1 MEPMKGMEEADKVH
15 VLDKQ
20 PMSVEYG
27 SITSYLQTGYDYFV
41 NSLKLVYD
49 HKIDYFYAEK
59 DK

>member
-20 PMSVEYG
+20 SMSVEYG
-27 SITSYLQTGYDYFV
+27 SITSYLQTGYGYFV